1 MKIAGRKNFMSSM
14 ESVAMTDIVLNM
26 FIFFFISFSLL
37 YTFNPQRVQKLEVRL
52 PKVSHTTTIDRMSQ
66 VNITLTNEGVLY
78 FEQEVVTLK
87 ELKDRV
93 RRQHEVNPAVVVVLR
108 ADRLVNFKTV
118 VSVLDMLTEIGI
130 GNLNIA
136 AVKE

>member
-1 MKIAGRKNFMSSM
+1 
-14 ESVAMTDIVLNM
+14 M

-37 YTFNPQRVQKLEVRL
+37 YTFNPQRVQKLEVKL
-52 PKVSHTTTIDRMSQ
+52 PAAQHTTAIDKISQ

-87 ELKDRV
+87 ELKERV
-93 RRQHEVNPAVVVVLR
+93 KKMHAENPAVVVVLR
-108 ADRLVNFKTV
+108 ADKLVNFKNV
-118 VSVLDMLTEIGI
+118 VNVLDILTEIGI
-130 GNLNIA
+130 SNLNIA